1 MFAAEI
7 WCIMSSMVSEDT
19 IVVVDVGIEISGG
32 VGMGVSREK
41 GRRACVQL
49 PFWVGMGAI
58 TVGL

>member
-1 MFAAEI
+1 
-7 WCIMSSMVSEDT
+7 MSSMVSEDT